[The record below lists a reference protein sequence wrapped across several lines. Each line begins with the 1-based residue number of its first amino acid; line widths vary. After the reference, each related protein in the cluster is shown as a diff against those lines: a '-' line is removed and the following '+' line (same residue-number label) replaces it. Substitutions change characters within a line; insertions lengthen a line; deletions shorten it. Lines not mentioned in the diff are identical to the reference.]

1 MSARVTPAAD
11 PGRAARELF
20 SRATGARVWRENRLA
35 LWLHF
40 LAPPTLA
47 ALAAAAAFANPP
59 LAALLAVLVLALSAA
74 SARWLMT
81 RLSRAEEAKD
91 SLTDQLIQSQK
102 MAAVGELSAGIAHEI
117 NNPIAIIAQEAEW
130 AGHLLAKA
138 EKSDTPDFTELRD
151 SLREIRAQV
160 DRCGGITH
168 KLLDFARRREPV
180 LQDVDVTRLI
190 DDMARLVDKEAS
202 YKDVALVRDLPQ
214 DLPLLRTDAPLL
226 RQVVLNLMTNALHAV
241 DKGGH
246 ITVTTKVDDAHMDI
260 RVADDGCGIPEE
272 NMAKL
277 FTPFFT
283 TKAPGQGTGLGLA
296 LCHNLV
302 LGMGGVILVSSRP
315 GQGSVFTVRLPRVPG
330 TGAVR

>member
-1 MSARVTPAAD
+1 MSARGTPAAD

-20 SRATGARVWRENRLA
+20 SRATGARVWREHRLA

-47 ALAAAAAFANPP
+47 ALVALAAFAHPP
-59 LAALLAVLVLALSAA
+59 LAALLAVIVLALSAG

-138 EKSDTPDFTELRD
+138 EKSEAPDFSELRD

-180 LQDVDVTRLI
+180 PQDVDVTRLI

-202 YKDVALVRDLPQ
+202 YKDVTLTRDLPQ

-226 RQVVLNLMTNALHAV
+226 RQVVLNLMTNALQAV
-241 DKGGH
+241 DRGGA
-246 ITVTTKVDDAHMDI
+246 ITVTAEADDDSLTIH
-260 RVADDGCGIPEE
+260 VADNGPGIAPE
-272 NMAKL
+272 NMDKI
-277 FTPFFT
+277 FNPFFT
-283 TKAPGQGTGLGLA
+283 TKPPGQGTGLGLS

-302 LGMGGVILVSSRP
+302 SGMHGQISVASQP
-315 GQGSVFTVRLPRVPG
+315 GQGATFTVRLPRKLG
-330 TGAVR
+330 GGRA